1 MSASYHSY
9 SVGVTKIQCYDVTID
24 GKEISKQHMS
34 CNGKWMEHPIGSKTA
49 KTAAGMKAV
58 DVEIDT
64 ALKSVTDHGFQQ

>member
-1 MSASYHSY
+1 
-9 SVGVTKIQCYDVTID
+9 
-24 GKEISKQHMS
+24 
-34 CNGKWMEHPIGSKTA
+34 MEHPIGSKTA